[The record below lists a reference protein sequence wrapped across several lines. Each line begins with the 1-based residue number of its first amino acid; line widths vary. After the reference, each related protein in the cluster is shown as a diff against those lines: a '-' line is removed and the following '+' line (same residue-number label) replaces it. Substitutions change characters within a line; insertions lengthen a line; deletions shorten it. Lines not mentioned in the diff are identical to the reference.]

1 MKVLDMAESNKKV
14 FNFIVPGGEANAGPP
29 IGPALGPLGLNV
41 MQVVKKINE
50 LTGDYKGMKVPVS
63 VEIYPDKTF
72 NVIVKLPP
80 TSALILK
87 EAGLQKGSST
97 PGREWVGNISL
108 DSVIKIAKSKLDS
121 TSAKTLKGAVKMVIG
136 TCVSLGIKVDNKTP
150 REVLAEIDAGMYDS
164 KLSNS

>member
-1 MKVLDMAESNKKV
+1 MQVFDMAESNKKA

-41 MQVVKKINE
+41 MQVVKKIND

-80 TSALILK
+80 TAALILK
-87 EAGLQKGSST
+87 EAGLQKGSSKAGT
-97 PGREWVGNISL
+97 EWAGNISF
-108 DSVIKIAKSKLDS
+108 DSVIKVAKSKYDY

-136 TCVSLGIKVDNKTP
+136 TCVSLGIKVENKAP
-150 REVLAEIDAGMYDS
+150 SEILAEIDSGAFDS
-164 KLSNS
+164 KIS